1 MHVRGASDLTARR
14 LACCFAYAAA
24 TLLEAA
30 MADVNTQILID
41 IHEDESP
48 ARGDEGLIS

>member
-1 MHVRGASDLTARR
+1 
-14 LACCFAYAAA
+14 
-24 TLLEAA
+24 